1 MKLSLTLS
9 LLLGLA
15 TLFQGCSDSDTSPT
29 TQPAAK
35 VETTI
40 SGSTTLASGFKSETK
55 ATVCLDENNNQ
66 ACDENEASTQTDEQ
80 GQYTLVLDHEV
91 EDGALLIAEG
101 GLSRLPRDVNS
112 SNVNTLSLYKYYSSE
127 EGNSHQNINPMS
139 TIIVNDLLAGNS
151 SDYKDTLA
159 NIANKYDFDE
169 DRLLDDPIDV
179 STTWYSW
186 FTDGPE
192 FFEKVAALE
201 IYLMKMKEAN
211 KSPMH
216 KSTAKATSPTDKEL
230 DIIITENQSLFDE
243 YLIAFQEYLDNISQ
257 SLSDWYDTWTQE
269 EAAKPPVAEEP
280 PVVNPP
286 APTQQPLTRTDIN
299 GVWYIIDKS
308 GDKTCSYISSD
319 DKISV
324 TEADGS
330 TTNLTLK
337 YKQINTNSASI
348 LLKLGFFTAD
358 TIVFDKFMSDK
369 SFDGHY
375 TSDGETL
382 EGVPMKSIGNCKTDK
397 LGL

>member
-9 LLLGLA
+9 LFIGMA
-15 TLFQGCSDSDTSPT
+15 TLFQGCSDTDTSYVA
-29 TQPAAK
+29 QPADK

-40 SGSTTLASGFKSETK
+40 SGSTTLSSGFKSETK
-55 ATVCLDENNNQ
+55 ATVCLDENNDQECNE
-66 ACDENEASTQTDEQ
+66 DEVSTQTDEH

-91 EDGALLIAEG
+91 KDGALLIAEG

-112 SNVNTLSLYKYYSSE
+112 SNVNTLALYKYYSSD
-127 EGNSHQNINPMS
+127 EGNNAQNINPMS
-139 TIIVNDLLAGNS
+139 TVIVNDLIDNNS
-151 SDYKDTLA
+151 IDYKDTLS

-201 IYLMKMKEAN
+201 IYLMKAQEAA
-211 KSPMH
+211 KSPIR
-216 KSTAKATSPTDKEL
+216 KATAQTTSPTDEEL
-230 DIIITENQSLFDE
+230 DTIIEENQSLFDE
-243 YLIAFQEYLDNISQ
+243 YLIAFQEYLDTLSQ
-257 SLSDWYDTWTQE
+257 SLSDWYDAWTQE
-269 EAAKPPVAEEP
+269 EAAQPPVAEEP
-280 PVVNPP
+280 PVANPP
-286 APTQQPLTRTDIN
+286 AATQQPITRDVLN

-324 TEADGS
+324 TEADGA
-330 TTNLTLK
+330 TTNLTLT
-337 YKQINTNSASI
+337 YKQINTDSASI

-358 TIVFDKFMSDK
+358 TIVFDKFMSDN

-382 EGVPMKSIGNCKTDK
+382 KGVEMNSIANCKAYK
-397 LGL
+397 LDL